1 MRVTI
6 LSVSITLATILILS
20 CGTEPQLKDGD
31 TVFFPDTI
39 AFKQEWKMEE
49 QQMLT
54 EVFAADTS
62 YNQLG
67 LDTIDLTFKFSSGPD
82 WIDTSKLA
90 LDCKECS
97 EFYTEP
103 AVYSLMFPTAFLYD
117 GNTVRFYGVR
127 IPGVN
132 VPAGREF
139 SPPSAVFRYYGYDVI
154 GTFKVWGPTMS
165 ITQNQDTVEQ
175 QVILV
180 FD

>member
-1 MRVTI
+1 MKTKVNQFI
-6 LSVSITLATILILS
+6 LLILVACVSS
-20 CGTEPQLKDGD
+20 CGTDLELRNGD

-39 AFKQEWKMEE
+39 AFKQEWRMEE

-54 EVFAADTS
+54 DFFTADTS

-67 LDTIDLTFKFSSGPD
+67 LDTVELTFKLNSGPD

-103 AVYSLMFPTAFLYD
+103 AVSSLMFPKAFLHD

-127 IPGVN
+127 IPGLN
-132 VPAGREF
+132 VPAGKELG
-139 SPPSAVFRYYGYDVI
+139 PPSTVFRYYGYDVI
-154 GTFKVWGPTMS
+154 GTFKVWGPTMRV
-165 ITQNQDTVEQ
+165 THNQDTIEQ
-175 QVILV
+175 QITLV
-180 FD
+180 FE